1 MSDFQP
7 ILPGTPEYDE
17 AIKQASNIR
26 PAAQSA
32 LAVEYDKLELGDTRC
47 VLEHASITESDKTS
61 KLVFLFKMASMP
73 VMTQL
78 SSKLRQIT
86 EQLNIDGSA
95 AEAGVSPLSKKQ
107 FDYVLFGIPTFRA
120 EEIRGYIIR
129 EVTGLFGE

>member
-1 MSDFQP
+1 MSEFKP

-17 AIKQASNIR
+17 ALQQASAIR
-26 PAAQSA
+26 PSA
-32 LAVEYDKLELGDTRC
+32 ESAVAVKYEKVELGDTRC
-47 VLEHASITESDKTS
+47 IMEHTSITESDKTS

-78 SSKLRQIT
+78 SSQLRQIT

-107 FDYVLFGIPTFRA
+107 FDFVLFGVPTFRA
-120 EEIRGYIIR
+120 EEIRGYIVR
-129 EVTGLFGE
+129 EMQELFRG

>member
-1 MSDFQP
+1 MSDFKP
-7 ILPGTPEYDE
+7 ILPGTPEYDD

-26 PAAQSA
+26 PAAETA
-32 LAVEYDKLELGDTRC
+32 LAVEYAKVELGDTRC
-47 VLEHASITESDKTS
+47 ILEHTALTESDKTS

-120 EEIRGYIIR
+120 EEIRGYILR
-129 EVTGLFGE
+129 EVQELFRG